1 MRRQGHRALLNG
13 NAAVGVGAALRPVL
27 AAVTGTVRS
36 TVVVVVV
43 KVDAAGRLSVRLV
56 RQKLL
61 TVTQATVN
69 GLKHEAVVNLVI
81 DRFTKRRIHRK
92 EKARPLANKKYF
104 FWLIIR

>member
-13 NAAVGVGAALRPVL
+13 NGAVGIGAALRPVL

-43 KVDAAGRLSVRLV
+43 KVDAAGRLSVCLV

-69 GLKHEAVVNLVI
+69 GLKHEAVVHLVM
-81 DRFTKRRIHRK
+81 DRRIHRK

-104 FWLIIR
+104 FG